1 MQRKEKGRMR
11 TILGFCSGSLRL
23 NGSKV
28 EKSPS
33 QPLRFTTSQ
42 ICSLLPMN
50 AIANF
55 KTNIHAKRKIILT
68 IGQWL

>member
-1 MQRKEKGRMR
+1 MRGKEKGRMR

-42 ICSLLPMN
+42 IWVLLTFGGMV
-50 AIANF
+50 
-55 KTNIHAKRKIILT
+55 KLWSECD
-68 IGQWL
+68 QWVDKEGLKGG